1 MELRHLR
8 YFVAVADHKSFTAAA
23 RHVHVSQSA
32 LSGQI
37 RDLEDEIGV
46 TLFERNNRVVS
57 LSPGGEVFLEEA
69 RQIISHAER
78 AREMA
83 VRLPEGRSANSQSG
97 SADQQLRHFCP
108 VAFASSGF
116 TTRESHCP

>member
-37 RDLEDEIGV
+37 RGLEEEIGV
-46 TLFERNNRVVS
+46 TLFERNNRVVC
-57 LSPGGEVFLEEA
+57 LSPGGTVFLEEA
-69 RQIISHAER
+69 RQILSHAER

-83 VRLPEGRSANSQSG
+83 GGLREGKSANSQSD
-97 SADQQLRHFCP
+97 SADLQLHHSCQ
-108 VAFASSGF
+108 VAFASSAF
-116 TTRESHCP
+116 TTRELR